1 MSGETK
7 GAVCFV
13 DSFEY
18 EYARL
23 ITEDGTVFDCPIF
36 MLPEGTREGNYVEIT
51 AISRPDMEAEI
62 KDEIDSLLDDLG
74 DNP

>member
-13 DSFEY
+13 DSVGY
-18 EYARL
+18 EFARL
-23 ITEDGTVFDCPIF
+23 ITEDGAVFDFPIF

-51 AISRPDMEAEI
+51 AISRPDMEAEVR
-62 KDEIDSLLDDLG
+62 DEIDSLLDDLG